1 MALSAELGG
10 GPRCFYSWRS
20 AALLDVESVF
30 GRGWSAAKNAPPPT
44 RWASFEIFGWRP
56 ALTLSSQQLWLAS
69 ARTQPG
75 AIGGHASCGVTE
87 SQKEEVGAPCSF
99 PPLLVRIFPLLLLIV
114 YTKLTGIWK
123 REGCGWE
130 GGRAPFP
137 VPWPDGRAPF
147 PVPLK
152 ALQRQQLRMWG
163 GQMEGLHQAEEMEPF
178 PLMPLSL
185 PLPPPHPSL
194 HQRASS
200 LLRLCFIHLF
210 PLSVVVFYLN
220 VFCFHVI
227 FCWVQKY

>member
-123 REGCGWE
+123 REECGWE
-130 GGRAPFP
+130 G
-137 VPWPDGRAPF
+137 GRAPF

-163 GQMEGLHQAEEMEPF
+163 GQMEGLHQAEKNGAIPVDA
-178 PLMPLSL
+178 PLSA
-185 PLPPPHPSL
+185 PPSPTSLPPS
-194 HQRASS
+194 ASQLS
-200 LLRLCFIHLF
+200 AATVFHTFISFISCCFLFERFLFSCYFLLSTKILKC
-210 PLSVVVFYLN
+210 N
-220 VFCFHVI
+220 NND
-227 FCWVQKY
+227 